1 MKKLYGVL
9 ALVIILSM
17 SLVGC
22 QSPTDSTSLTE
33 KEILESVEKYC
44 KTDIISQELVCD
56 TSEITDVRVFTML
69 QAYEDTTQYPSYMLD
84 SEGQYVTMEQLG
96 LLLKD
101 KYFGISKYTND
112 NYYKSEGVTMLQFSN
127 DDQYDYNPN
136 ELYAKMVLIL
146 QEISN
151 YNYYILNNEVI
162 VKFIWNT
169 TDGYTKIFE
178 LKTSSEN
185 LLSDTLIISPDSF
198 FTGYLEMKYRD
209 NGEVEVVE
217 ENITALYDYYVEN
230 GTYDGYVL
238 IME

>member
-33 KEILESVEKYC
+33 KEVLEAVEKYC

-56 TSEITDVRVFTML
+56 TSEITDVRVFTAL
-69 QAYEDTTQYPSYMLD
+69 QAYEDTTEYPSYMLD
-84 SEGQYVTMEQLG
+84 DEGNYVTMEALG

-101 KYFGISKYTND
+101 KYFGIGKMEYD
-112 NYYKSEGVTMLQFSN
+112 EFYKSEGVTMFQFSN
-127 DDQYDYNPN
+127 SEAYDYNPN
-136 ELYAKMVLIL
+136 ELYAKLVLIL
-146 QEISN
+146 QEISS
-151 YNYYILNNEVI
+151 YNYYILNNEVVVKI
-162 VKFIWNT
+162 VWNT

-185 LLSDTLIISPDSF
+185 LLSDTLTISPDSF
-198 FTGYLEMKYRD
+198 FTGYLEMKYKD
-209 NGEVEVVE
+209 NGSVIVVE
-217 ENITALYDYYVEN
+217 ENITALYDSYVEN

-238 IME
+238 NME